1 MLVAGCLI
9 SRQQIAIPSGK
20 KDSHELVGSRGL
32 PRGTLRA
39 RHMSAII
46 PRHHPATPPTTAGFS
61 RPSCRPPAHC
71 PEPSPINL
79 TPLGHQIVECDAFLT
94 LILVV
99 CSVFQSVHSFLRYRP
114 NKRPAGSWLGAGWL
128 PYLLQGLYRTGGMYY
143 RVLWYV
149 DSESVLGLR
158 ARFAVLAR

>member
-1 MLVAGCLI
+1 MA
-9 SRQQIAIPSGK
+9 P
-20 KDSHELVGSRGL
+20 L
-32 PRGTLRA
+32 PRGRGARA
-39 RHMSAII
+39 GCPVARGGPATCRPSFRGII
-46 PRHHPATPPTTAGFS
+46 PPPRPPRRDFPAPRA
-61 RPSCRPPAHC
+61 RPPAHW
-71 PEPSPINL
+71 PDHLPINL
-79 TPLGHQIVECDAFLT
+79 TPLGHQVVECDAFLT